1 MNSDPLHLHRLSPI
15 ARWAGKVLLLSTGAT
30 LLVGTGKAQAIETV
44 KFVNSGTGSTA
55 ASEVTVSLEEIKT
68 FVSNGG
74 LRQPVRDFFNSSN
87 QEPGVVQR
95 AFTREIEVPRNL
107 GIEFLDTSVGQLVL
121 SQLVRHVQSAD
132 PLPNLRT
139 SLRASIQNDRRISL
153 LELIENYPTETL
165 TLDIT
170 PLVRT
175 YESVVAIAN
184 RLMPALESAKETVQG
199 VVCRCEEAAPG
210 TPRSDAPSATLQ
222 ATTCTGIE
230 NR

>member
-1 MNSDPLHLHRLSPI
+1 MNSDPLPLHRLSPI
-15 ARWAGKVLLLSTGAT
+15 AHWAGKVLLLSVGAA
-30 LLVGTGKAQAIETV
+30 LLAGTSEAQAIETV
-44 KFVNSGTGSTA
+44 KFVNSGTGSA
-55 ASEVTVSLEEIKT
+55 PSEVTVSLEEIKT

-87 QEPGVVQR
+87 QEPGIVQR

-121 SQLVRHVQSAD
+121 SQIVRHVQSAD

-139 SLRASIQNDRRISL
+139 SLRTSIQNDRRISL

-184 RLMPALESAKETVQG
+184 RLMPALESAKETVRG
-199 VVCRCEEAAPG
+199 VVCRCEAAPG
-210 TPRSDAPSATLQ
+210 TPRSDMPSATLQ
-222 ATTCTGIE
+222 AATCEIG
-230 NR
+230 NRQ